1 MNKMNKGVKANL
13 TVAIIAISLFATGCG
28 ITVNR
33 NNYYNYPYQSEN
45 KPIMKTT
52 YTDYLVKTQAYKWNE
67 QL

>member
-1 MNKMNKGVKANL
+1 MNKGVKANL

>member
-33 NNYYNYPYQSEN
+33 NNYYYYPYQSEN
-45 KPIMKTT
+45 KSIMKTT
-52 YTDYLVKTQAYKWNE
+52 YTDYLVKSQAYKCNE
-67 QL
+67 QI